1 MITRT
6 RGALLS
12 AIAAGAFTVAMA
24 TAEAKILKAETGTPS
39 GLTTVVPQMMSK
51 FASQDH
57 GINLQVNSGQTLT
70 KASFKTAVGK
80 LDLTVTP
87 PPAFS
92 MMQAGKGPFKK
103 SGDTAMAASQNLR
116 SLFGF
121 VGGYFHA
128 IVWEDSGI
136 KSYADFKG
144 KRVFTGPPS
153 GSANF
158 QSTSIIRAASGL
170 EPEKDYEV
178 VRLGWGA
185 GLQAFEDGQFDVF
198 MRPAPMGAAVV
209 EQLGL
214 KRKIRL
220 ISIPEEALRTAA
232 WRDFTDV
239 PDKSEAVIPQ
249 GTYSGQAN
257 RDQEVIVGAYGMQVT
272 VNKSMDDDT
281 AYKLT
286 ASFWDNLDEIRKTA
300 AVLKTMRADEPLFG
314 LNVPLHPGATK
325 YFEEKGVAI
334 PDHLKAP
341 SS

>member
-1 MITRT
+1 MKFRT
-6 RGALLS
+6 TGAVLS
-12 AIAAGAFTVAMA
+12 TIAASVLAIGIGSAN
-24 TAEAKILKAETGTPS
+24 AEILKAETGTPS
-39 GLTTVVPQMMSK
+39 GLTTVVPQMISK
-51 FASQDH
+51 FASQQH

-103 SGDTAMAASQNLR
+103 SGQTAIDASQNLR

-121 VGGYFHA
+121 VGGYFRSV
-128 IVWEDSGI
+128 VWEDSGI
-136 KSYADFKG
+136 KSFADFKG

-170 EPEKDYEV
+170 EPEKDYES

-198 MRPAPMGAAVV
+198 MRPAPMGAAVI

-214 KRKIRL
+214 KREIRL
-220 ISIPEEALRTAA
+220 ISIPEEALKTQA
-232 WRDFTDV
+232 WKDFTDV
-239 PDKSEAVIPQ
+239 PDKSEAVIPM
-249 GTYSGQAN
+249 GTYTGQTN
-257 RDQEVIVGAYGMQVT
+257 RNQDVIVGSYGMQLT

-286 ASFWDNLDEIRKTA
+286 ASFWDNIDDIKKSV
-300 AVLKTMRADEPLFG
+300 AVLKAISADEPLFG
-314 LNVPLHPGATK
+314 VNVPLHPGAIR
-325 YFEEKGVAI
+325 YFEEKGIAI
-334 PDHLKAP
+334 PDHLRG
-341 SS
+341 SSS